1 MIRNNT
7 ADSTHHK
14 AREYTEKEK
23 KTKQTKNLSNIT
35 SGIEKKKTKT
45 NNTKQKQNIKTQP
58 KPKEIIKFPRQIS
71 FGILYRGGILVC
83 GRPEEHSSKV

>member
-45 NNTKQKQNIKTQP
+45 NNTKQK
-58 KPKEIIKFPRQIS
+58 
-71 FGILYRGGILVC
+71 
-83 GRPEEHSSKV
+83 